1 MASTSSIPQN
11 KRQKMSETQA
21 VDEIMPFNY
30 KQLDIIG
37 TGIYE
42 LCYNKVWMI
51 ADAWEGLT
59 KDSRLPRD
67 VAYAARRA
75 LLTNYNLTYCRYLRF
90 NDRIEFRSEG
100 K

>member
-21 VDEIMPFNY
+21 VDEIIPFNY

-42 LCYNKVWMI
+42 LCYNKV
-51 ADAWEGLT
+51 
-59 KDSRLPRD
+59 
-67 VAYAARRA
+67 
-75 LLTNYNLTYCRYLRF
+75 
-90 NDRIEFRSEG
+90 
-100 K
+100 